1 MDTVNCS
8 GCFARLSSKTGST
21 NPHPADVE
29 HIGHRADLIY
39 GVGLLALSSST
50 RKPIR
55 AGLPAAVRIKMTF
68 CSLLSTGGSRFGG
81 QQIFGADQVATLGL
95 LSHRLPVEQGIKA
108 IPAAQLALEHLG
120 AAADVL
126 VEVATKFNQSRLGFA
141 ALAGSPARNRLW
153 G

>member
-29 HIGHRADLIY
+29 HIGHRADLID

-50 RKPIR
+50 GKSIR

-81 QQIFGADQVATLGL
+81 QQVFGADQIATVGL

-108 IPAAQLALEHLG
+108 IPAQLALEHLG

-126 VEVATKFNQSRLGFA
+126 VEVATKFNQSRLGLA
-141 ALAGSPARNRLW
+141 ALAGSAARNRLW